1 MEEKSFAVYIMS
13 NAKPTLY
20 TGITNN
26 LIRRVYEHKTNHKP
40 NSFTAKYYIH
50 RLVYYEIFDSQR
62 NAIIREKQIK
72 NMSRKEKIELIKKS
86 NPALKDLFEDITGTR
101 KIPDKPQRPPSRGE

>member
-26 LIRRVYEHKTNHKP
+26 LIRRVYEHKTHFNPK
-40 NSFTAKYYIH
+40 SFTAKYYLH

-72 NMSRKEKIELIKKS
+72 NMSRKEKIELIKKN
-86 NPALKDLFEDITGTR
+86 NPALKDLYENITGKR
-101 KIPDKPQRPPSRGE
+101 RIPDKPE